1 MERLVPPIIEVKEL
15 RKTYMVESREV
26 IALDSI
32 SFEIEEG
39 DVVSIVGRSGSG
51 KTTLLSILGTMEMP
65 TSGTVLVNGTDL
77 STASSAEL
85 VAIRRGTIATIY
97 QDYNLIP
104 VLNAFQN
111 IELPLILKNMD
122 KDQRKIRVQELLK
135 AVQLEGRDDHRPSEL
150 SGGERQRVAIARALA
165 INPKIILA
173 DEPTGDL
180 DPEIA
185 SSIIDLLFSINKNY
199 STTLIIVTHDFNL
212 ANLAE
217 KKISLKH
224 GSLISIESQVVEK

>member
-1 MERLVPPIIEVKEL
+1 MPPIVEVQNL
-15 RKTYMVESREV
+15 VKTYKLDSRTV
-26 IALDSI
+26 NALDDI
-32 SFEIEEG
+32 SFEVEKGEL
-39 DVVSIVGRSGSG
+39 VSIVGRSGSG
-51 KTTLLSILGTMEMP
+51 KTTLLSILGTMEKP
-65 TSGTVLVNGTDL
+65 TSGKVVINGTDL
-77 STASSAEL
+77 SKASSSEL
-85 VAIRRGTIATIY
+85 VAMRRGTVATIY

-122 KDQRKIRVQELLK
+122 KTERKVKVLELLES
-135 AVQLEGRDDHRPSEL
+135 VQLSDRGDHKPSEL

-185 SSIIDLLFSINKNY
+185 EDIIKLLFSINKDLG
-199 STTLIIVTHDFNL
+199 TTLIMVTHDFNL
-212 ANLAE
+212 ANRAE

-224 GSLISIESQVVEK
+224 GKLISIEKIHGQVVEK

>member
-1 MERLVPPIIEVKEL
+1 MPPIIEVKDL
-15 RKTYMVESREV
+15 RKIYKVESREV
-26 IALDSI
+26 IALDGI
-32 SFEIEEG
+32 SFEVEEG
-39 DVVSIVGRSGSG
+39 EIVSIVGRSGSG

-85 VAIRRGTIATIY
+85 VALRRGTIATIY

-122 KDQRKIRVQELLK
+122 KVQRKIRVQELLK

-185 SSIIDLLFSINKNY
+185 SSIIELLFSINENY
-199 STTLIIVTHDFNL
+199 ATTLIIVTHDFNL
-212 ANLAE
+212 ADLAQ

-224 GSLISIESQVVEK
+224 GSIISIESQVVEK

>member
-1 MERLVPPIIEVKEL
+1 MPPIVEVQNL
-15 RKTYMVESREV
+15 VKTYKLDSRTV
-26 IALDSI
+26 NALDDI
-32 SFEIEEG
+32 SFEVEKGEL
-39 DVVSIVGRSGSG
+39 VSIVGRSGSG
-51 KTTLLSILGTMEMP
+51 KTTLLSILGTMEKP
-65 TSGTVLVNGTDL
+65 TSGKVVINGTDL
-77 STASSAEL
+77 SKASSSEL
-85 VAIRRGTIATIY
+85 VAMRRGTVATIY

-122 KDQRKIRVQELLK
+122 KTERKVKVLELLES
-135 AVQLEGRDDHRPSEL
+135 VQLSDRGDHKPSEL

-185 SSIIDLLFSINKNY
+185 EDIIKLLFSINKDLG
-199 STTLIIVTHDFNL
+199 TTLIMVTHDFNL
-212 ANLAE
+212 ANRAE

-224 GSLISIESQVVEK
+224 GKLISIEETHGQVVEK

>member
-1 MERLVPPIIEVKEL
+1 
-15 RKTYMVESREV
+15 
-26 IALDSI
+26 
-32 SFEIEEG
+32 
-39 DVVSIVGRSGSG
+39 
-51 KTTLLSILGTMEMP
+51 MEMP

-85 VAIRRGTIATIY
+85 VALRRGTIATIY

-122 KDQRKIRVQELLK
+122 KVQRKIRVQELLK
-135 AVQLEGRDDHRPSEL
+135 AVQLEGRNDHRPSEL

-185 SSIIDLLFSINKNY
+185 SSIIELLFSINENY
-199 STTLIIVTHDFNL
+199 ATTLIIVTHDFNL
-212 ANLAE
+212 ADLAQ

-224 GSLISIESQVVEK
+224 GSIISIESQVVEK

>member
-224 GSLISIESQVVEK
+224 GSLVSIESQVVEK

>member
-1 MERLVPPIIEVKEL
+1 MPPIVEVQNL
-15 RKTYMVESREV
+15 VKTYKLDSRTV
-26 IALDSI
+26 NALDDI
-32 SFEIEEG
+32 SFEVEKGEL
-39 DVVSIVGRSGSG
+39 VSIVGRSGSG
-51 KTTLLSILGTMEMP
+51 KTTLLSILGTMEKP
-65 TSGTVLVNGTDL
+65 TSGKVVINGTDL
-77 STASSAEL
+77 SKASSSEL
-85 VAIRRGTIATIY
+85 VAMRRGTVATIY

-122 KDQRKIRVQELLK
+122 KTERKVKVLELLES
-135 AVQLEGRDDHRPSEL
+135 VQLSDRGDHKPSEL

-185 SSIIDLLFSINKNY
+185 EDIIKLLFSINKDLG
-199 STTLIIVTHDFNL
+199 TTLIMVTHDFNL
-212 ANLAE
+212 ANRAE

-224 GSLISIESQVVEK
+224 GKLISIEKIQSQVVEK

>member
-1 MERLVPPIIEVKEL
+1 MPPIVEVQNL
-15 RKTYMVESREV
+15 VKTYKLDSRTV
-26 IALDSI
+26 NALDDI
-32 SFEIEEG
+32 SFEIEKGEL
-39 DVVSIVGRSGSG
+39 VSIVGRSGSG
-51 KTTLLSILGTMEMP
+51 KTTLLSILGTMEKP
-65 TSGTVLVNGTDL
+65 TSGKVVINGTDL
-77 STASSAEL
+77 SKASSSEL
-85 VAIRRGTIATIY
+85 VAMRRGTVATIY

-122 KDQRKIRVQELLK
+122 KTERKVKVLELLES
-135 AVQLEGRDDHRPSEL
+135 VQLSDRGDHKPSEL

-185 SSIIDLLFSINKNY
+185 EDIIKLLFSINKDLG
-199 STTLIIVTHDFNL
+199 TTLIMVTHDFNL
-212 ANLAE
+212 ANRAE

-224 GSLISIESQVVEK
+224 GKLISIEKTHGQVVEK